1 MSRNTCIH
9 CDGDGCDECTARASG
24 DQGLSPTE
32 VELQRTRDELRI
44 ALAGKLNA
52 EVAAAEAQRAAAEM
66 KAERDAALAQLALW
80 SREVAA

>member
-9 CDGDGCDECTARASG
+9 CDDVGCDDCTSRASG

-44 ALAGKLNA
+44 ARAEKLTA

-66 KAERDAALAQLALW
+66 RAERDAALAQLALW
-80 SREVAA
+80 SREVSA